1 MRQQGEMAMILLKL
15 LGIGRWLKQAAT
27 ALLGLIRRYPWQA
40 ALIAALCLAGWQYS
54 GKQNALAD
62 LAAERLAH
70 AETIKAGEQAY
81 AAQVALNKAAEAK
94 SAAIAKETDDAHEK
108 QLALA
113 NDRTERWI
121 TANRVHKDCAS
132 RTSATSSG
140 AEGPVAESGDA
151 TSGQAELVAVPAAD
165 VRICT
170 VNTLRLEAVR
180 DWGIALKDAGL
191 AE

>member
-1 MRQQGEMAMILLKL
+1 MPMILLKL
-15 LGIGRWLKQAAT
+15 LGLANWLKEAAT
-27 ALLGLIRRYPWQA
+27 ALLSLIRRYPWQA
-40 ALIAALCLAGWQYS
+40 ALIAALCLAGWQYR
-54 GKQNALAD
+54 GKQHALAD

-70 AETIKAGEQAY
+70 AETIKAGQQAY

-94 SAAIAKETDDAHEK
+94 SAAIAKESDDAHEK

-121 TANRVHKDCAS
+121 DANRVRPEKGGS
-132 RTSATSSG
+132 RPVTPGSSAQDQ
-140 AEGPVAESGDA
+140 VAERGD
-151 TSGQAELVAVPAAD
+151 GQGLPPDMVAVPAAD

-170 VNTLRLEAVR
+170 ANTLRLEAVR